1 MVITIGIVAA
11 AFVLLF
17 AVTAVAENASAIG
30 DWLFDVGTAYYKF
43 KMQRR
48 RKKWKT
54 SM

>member
-1 MVITIGIVAA
+1 MVTLGIIAVM
-11 AFVLLF
+11 FTLLCV
-17 AVTAVAENASAIG
+17 VTAVVENASAIG

>member
-1 MVITIGIVAA
+1 MITIGIIAVM
-11 AFVLLF
+11 FTLLF
-17 AVTAVAENASAIG
+17 AVTAVVENASAIG